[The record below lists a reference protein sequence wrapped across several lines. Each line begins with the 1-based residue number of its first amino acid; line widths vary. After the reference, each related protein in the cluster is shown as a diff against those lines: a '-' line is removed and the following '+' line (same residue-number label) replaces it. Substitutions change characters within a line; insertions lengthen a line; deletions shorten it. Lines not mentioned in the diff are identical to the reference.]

1 MMNLKNILLVGL
13 GGGIGAM
20 FRFYIST
27 LHKGTFPFSTLL
39 INIIGSFFI
48 GVIFFLNIKNEHF
61 SEELK
66 LFLATGICGGFTT
79 FSAFSLENIQL
90 IKQGEYGI
98 AGLYIFVSIAFSLLA
113 CFAGLKITNQLF

>member
-1 MMNLKNILLVGL
+1 MNLKNILLVGL
-13 GGGIGAM
+13 GGGIGAI

-27 LHKGTFPFSTLL
+27 LHKGTFPLSTFL
-39 INIIGSFFI
+39 INIVGSFFI
-48 GVIFFLNIKNEHF
+48 GIIFALNVKNEHF

-90 IKQGEYGI
+90 IKQAEYGM
-98 AGLYIFVSIAFSLLA
+98 AGLYIFASIVFSLLA
-113 CFAGLKITNQLF
+113 CFAGLKIINQLF

>member
-20 FRFYIST
+20 FRFYIA
-27 LHKGTFPFSTLL
+27 TFTKNGFPLTTLL

-48 GVIFFLNIKNEHF
+48 GIIFALNIKNEHF
-61 SEELK
+61 SEQLK

-90 IKQGEYGI
+90 LKQGDYGM
-98 AGLYIFVSIAFSLLA
+98 AGLYIFASVGLSLIA
-113 CFAGLKITNQLF
+113 CFAGLKLTSQFF